1 LHGVASTG
9 RIDWG
14 KYGRRPATLLAAVA
28 FIDAVDRSILPG
40 VLTRVQDEF
49 HFSDFRAGLLSTA
62 AVFAGFLVALPSGYA
77 ADRFKRTRVIAVV
90 MASWGAISALNAAVQ
105 NYWQFLGVRATL
117 GAGETIDNPA
127 SQSLMADY
135 YVPEIRGR
143 AYGLQRIAPIV
154 GGPIGIGLGALVA
167 KFAGWRAAFL
177 IVGVPGSILAFNI
190 ARMIEPRRGESDHG
204 ATHDEPAE
212 AEAARRG
219 AAALFADVR
228 EVLKIRTVRALMIGT
243 AIASGATQG
252 LAFWAPAFYERHTT
266 LGRDGGAGTAAGLI
280 LIGALLGT
288 WAGALAID
296 RLRDRYE
303 GAPMLIAA
311 VTTFVGG
318 VLLWLTF
325 FPVPLWFRLPVQVIG
340 VAGIVA
346 GLPGLTVML
355 AEVVPSAIRGIAF
368 SVTGFLAAL
377 IAAASPPVVGFL
389 ADQFK
394 FNVNGELKGHV
405 ANAFLIVTP
414 LVWVGAAVVWRGR
427 RHVAADVSAASALG
441 SSASASP

>member
-1 LHGVASTG
+1 MKGA
-9 RIDWG
+9 RINWG

-40 VLTRVQDEF
+40 VLTRVQDDF
-49 HFSDFRAGLLSTA
+49 GFSDFRAGLLSTA
-62 AVFAGFLVALPSGYA
+62 AVLAGFLVVLPSGYA
-77 ADRFKRTRVIAVV
+77 ADRFKRTRVISLVL
-90 MASWGAISALNAAVQ
+90 ASWGAISALNAAVQ
-105 NYWQFLGVRATL
+105 NYGQFLGVRAVL

-143 AYGLQRIAPIV
+143 AFGLQRIAPIV

-167 KFAGWRAAFL
+167 RFWGWRAAFL
-177 IVGVPGSILAFNI
+177 IVGVPGSILAL
-190 ARMIEPRRGESDHG
+190 AVSRMIEPRRGESDHPAATTEDEALPVVTAERGLG
-204 ATHDEPAE
+204 A
-212 AEAARRG
+212 
-219 AAALFADVR
+219 FMVDVR
-228 EVLKIRTVRALMIGT
+228 AVMRIKTVRSLMVGT
-243 AIASGATQG
+243 AIAAGATQG
-252 LAFWAPAFYERHTT
+252 LAFWAPAFYERHST
-266 LGRDGGAGTAAGLI
+266 LGRDGGAGAAAGLI
-280 LIGALLGT
+280 LVGALLGT
-288 WAGALAID
+288 WAGSLAID
-296 RLRDRYE
+296 RLRDKYE
-303 GAPMLIAA
+303 GAAMLIAA

-325 FPVPLWFRLPVQVIG
+325 FPVPLWFRLPVQVAG

-355 AEVVPSAIRGIAF
+355 IEVVPSTMRGIAL

-377 IAAASPPVVGFL
+377 VAAGSPPVVGFL

-394 FNVNGELKGHV
+394 FNVNGEPKGHV

-414 LVWVGAAVVWRGR
+414 LVWVAALVVWRGR
-427 RHVAADVSAASALG
+427 RHVAGDIERAAA
-441 SSASASP
+441 ATATTTR